1 MGERA
6 KGISS
11 LKSKNSFFDDESM
24 FVYDIDS
31 LFILDANGYAVS
43 RYGYSKKELVRL
55 KMTDLG
61 KRVSFSELDIS
72 AGAEFDKDPK
82 ELWRHESKDGDS
94 WVVQITTQ
102 QFRHNGTPVKL
113 AIIHDVDHLLEKRP
127 PKHIHFPRIDL
138 VRTKMPFG
146 LIEWNS
152 ELEIRDFSEKAEQ
165 IFGIQYED
173 VIGRH
178 ASELSIITVDLQT
191 QLCEKLNHTDHSL
204 DTYFT
209 LESEFTDQKGSD
221 LFYLWHNSII
231 KDSNGKALSI
241 YSLVEDITE
250 KRQSK
255 RELKKS
261 EEKFRVISEQSFAGI
276 YVLKKG
282 ALVYVNPRLCEIT
295 GYSENEFLKELS
307 LKDLIHPDDFGPLNR
322 HRKHWERNTSESFEI
337 SFRVFSK
344 TGEVIHLKTY
354 GSRIEKAGGKALL
367 GVIVDQT
374 GQVKS
379 MDDFRSSVQSYQSLF
394 DSISD
399 CIYIQSVEGT
409 FLEVNKGFEAMYGYK
424 KEEIIGHDPSF
435 FAATEKVDFEET
447 KRLFNLALK
456 GETQIFRWWGK
467 RKNGDVFPKEIKLSK
482 GEFFGQDVVIA
493 VARDITGS
501 VRREEELLRNEE
513 LFEQLFRNS
522 PLGIA
527 MLDKNSRILLV
538 NNSFEELFGHKESR
552 IKGED
557 LDALIVPEGGLE
569 QARSFSNSKKT
580 FTFTTQRKTKTGDLI
595 DVNIYGV
602 PVVLDGETIATYGIY
617 MDVTEQIQAENSVRQ
632 SLEEKEVLLAEIH
645 HRVKNNLAVITGLL
659 ELQYNNLKN
668 EEAKSALRDSQ
679 MRINSMALIHEKL
692 YQNETLSN
700 IDFGVY
706 IEELVNVIVKTHIS
720 CDSDISVDI
729 QTVPVDLPIT
739 KAIPCGLVINEIV
752 TNSLKYAF
760 TEEIKEPVISL
771 SLLKE
776 DNRAVINISDNG
788 VGLPKP
794 FEEIG
799 SNSLGTL
806 LIKTLTSQLDADLNV
821 NGSNGT
827 SYKISFVLNG

>member
-6 KGISS
+6 KDISV
-11 LKSKNSFFDDESM
+11 LKSVNSIFENESM

-31 LFILDANGYAVS
+31 QYILDANEYAIS
-43 RYGYSKKELVRL
+43 RYGYSREELVRL
-55 KMTDLG
+55 KMTNIG
-61 KRVSFSELDIS
+61 KRLPFSDLTNA
-72 AGAEFDKDPK
+72 AGAEFDIDPK
-82 ELWRHESKDGDS
+82 ELWRHESKDGSS

-102 QFRHNGTPVKL
+102 QFRHDGTPVKL
-113 AIIHDVDHLLEKRP
+113 AVVHDIDHLIEESTP
-127 PKHIHFPRIDL
+127 EQNHFPRIDL
-138 VRTKMPFG
+138 VRTQMPFG

-152 ELEIRDFSEKAEQ
+152 ELKILDFSEKAEQ
-165 IFGIQYED
+165 IFGSNYED

-178 ASELSIITVDLQT
+178 ASELSIISGDLQA
-191 QLCEKLNHTDHSL
+191 QFRERLHHTDHSR

-209 LESEFTDQKGSD
+209 LESDFTDQNGSE
-221 LFYLWHNSII
+221 LICLWHNSII
-231 KDSNGKALSI
+231 KDSAGKALSI

-250 KRQSK
+250 KRQAK

-276 YVLKKG
+276 YILKNG
-282 ALVYVNPRLCEIT
+282 AFVYVNPRLCEIT
-295 GYSENEFLKELS
+295 GYSENEFLNELS
-307 LKDLIHPDDFGPLNR
+307 LRDLIHPDDFGLLNK
-322 HRKHWERNTSESFEI
+322 HRKRWERNTSESFEV

-344 TGEVIHLKTY
+344 TGEIIHLKTY
-354 GSRIEKAGGKALL
+354 GSRIEKDGGRALL

-399 CIYIQSVEGT
+399 SIYIQSVDGT
-409 FLEVNKGFEAMYGYK
+409 FLEVNKEVETMYGYK
-424 KEEIIGHDPSF
+424 KEEIIGQDPSF
-435 FAATEKVDFEET
+435 FAAPGKVDFEET
-447 KRLFNLALK
+447 KRLFDLALA

-467 RKNGDVFPKEIKLSK
+467 RKNGEIFPKEIKLSK
-482 GEFFGQDVVIA
+482 GRFFGEDVVIA
-493 VARDITGS
+493 VARDITES
-501 VRREEELLRNEE
+501 VIREEELLRNEE

-527 MLDKNSRILLV
+527 MLDKHSRILQV
-538 NNSFEELFGHKESR
+538 NNSFERLFGYNESQ
-552 IKGED
+552 IQGED
-557 LDALIVPEGGLE
+557 LDELIVPEGGLE
-569 QARSFSNSKKT
+569 QARSFSDSKET
-580 FTFTTQRKTKTGDLI
+580 FSFSTKRKTKSGELI
-595 DVNIYGV
+595 DVKIYGV
-602 PVVLDGETIATYGIY
+602 PVVLDGETIAIYGIY
-617 MDVTEQIQAENSVRQ
+617 MDVTEQIKAENSVRQ

-659 ELQYNNLKN
+659 ELQYHNLEN
-668 EEAKSALRDSQ
+668 QDAKSALRDSQ

-706 IEELVNVIVKTHIS
+706 IEELVNVIVKTHVS
-720 CDSDISVDI
+720 SDSDVSLDI
-729 QTVPVDLPIT
+729 QSEPVDLPIT

-760 TEEIKEPVISL
+760 TEEIEEPIISL
-771 SLLKE
+771 SLSKE
-776 DNRAVINISDNG
+776 DNRAVIHISDNG

-806 LIKTLTSQLDADLNV
+806 LIKTLTSQLEADLNV
-821 NGSNGT
+821 NGVDGT
-827 SYKISFVLNG
+827 SYHFSFELSS